1 MIENRLS
8 MTYVSPMCLI
18 YVIQNEGLLC
28 QSLSTGNTESVD
40 ELQNLF
46 NVN

>member
-1 MIENRLS
+1 MIENRQN
-8 MTYVSPMCLI
+8 THYVSPMCLI
-18 YVIQNEGLLC
+18 YAAQNEGILC